1 MFVRNN
7 WENSK
12 LYEKI
17 ADYTFPGGSV
27 TLFAATI
34 FILVDYYD
42 LMKIQSIAEND
53 EKGNFMKPAET
64 KKILVIDDD
73 NASCELLKEIL
84 SAEGW
89 HIETADA
96 PEKAL
101 ILSERE
107 NFDLVISDINLESN
121 LSGLDLLKRLREKS
135 PVILV
140 TGFGSL
146 ETAVEATREGAW
158 DFISKPFKVDEIIA
172 TAKRAVDQNSKPENV
187 QIESLNSGAMVGSSP
202 KMIELYKEIARVA
215 PTRSTV
221 LILGESGTGK
231 ELVAR
236 AIHQNSPRKD
246 SSFIAV
252 NCGALTESLL
262 EAELF
267 GHAKGSFTGA
277 NADRRGL
284 WEEADGGTLF
294 LDEIGETSPAMQV
307 KLLRA
312 LQEGEIRRV
321 GSTQTRQVD
330 ARIIAATNRDL
341 ENEVTAGNFREDL
354 FYRLSVVSLR
364 VPPLR
369 ERPTDISILAEK
381 FLQKARQSVGKENL
395 RFSEN
400 ALKKL
405 AVYEWKGNVRELEAA
420 VEYAALRSRGGEILT
435 EDMPVNILSGESKQ
449 TSANYESEKI
459 YADLPSLDEL
469 EKRYLIYVLEKT
481 NGNRTKA
488 AEILGIDRRT
498 LYRMA
503 ERFEI
508 KPD

>member
-1 MFVRNN
+1 M
-7 WENSK
+7 
-12 LYEKI
+12 
-17 ADYTFPGGSV
+17 
-27 TLFAATI
+27 
-34 FILVDYYD
+34 
-42 LMKIQSIAEND
+42 
-53 EKGNFMKPAET
+53 
-64 KKILVIDDD
+64 KKILVVDDD
-73 NASCELLKEIL
+73 KASCELLSEIL
-84 SAEGW
+84 TGQDWTVEAAN
-89 HIETADA
+89 T

-101 ILSERE
+101 ILSNQI
-107 NFDLVISDINLESN
+107 NFDLVISDINLESS
-121 LSGLDLLKRLREKS
+121 LSGLDLLKRLRQKS

-158 DFISKPFKVDEIIA
+158 DFISKPFKVDEILA
-172 TAKRAVDQNSKPENV
+172 TAKRALEQNSDAEIV
-187 QIESLNSGAMVGSSP
+187 QAKIFTSGAMVGSSP

-236 AIHQNSPRKD
+236 AVHQNSPRKD
-246 SSFIAV
+246 KNFVAV

-294 LDEIGETSPAMQV
+294 LDEIGETSLAMQV

-321 GSTQTRQVD
+321 GSTQNRQVD
-330 ARIIAATNRDL
+330 ARIIAATNRNL
-341 ENEVTAGNFREDL
+341 EAEVKAGNFREDL
-354 FYRLSVVSLR
+354 FYRLSVVTLS

-369 ERPTDISILAEK
+369 ARPADITVLVEK
-381 FLQKARQSVGKENL
+381 FLQTARKNTGRENL
-395 RFSEN
+395 RFSED
-400 ALKKL
+400 ALKTL
-405 AVYEWKGNVRELEAA
+405 AVYEWKGNVRELESA
-420 VEYAALRSRGGEILT
+420 VEYAALRARGGEILT
-435 EDMPVNILSGESKQ
+435 EDLPVKLLSDEFKQ
-449 TSANYESEKI
+449 AATRFHLSEL

-469 EKRYLIYVLEKT
+469 EKRYLRHVLEKA

-488 AEILGIDRRT
+488 AEILGVDRRT

-503 ERFEI
+503 ERFKI
-508 KPD
+508 QMD